1 MDRVVMA
8 KPTEIKKVAAL
19 LEQPADDAED
29 MAKKV
34 WGLVE
39 ELLIQRT
46 QYVVFVIHPSLNI
59 IQAVGPYST
68 EAQLRKD
75 YAKRIHAYDSASY
88 ARIAQLKDPS
98 TITL

>member
-1 MDRVVMA
+1 MA

-46 QYVVFVIHPSLNI
+46 QYVVFVVHPSLSI
-59 IQAVGPYST
+59 IQAVGPYAT

-75 YAKRIHAYDSASY
+75 YAKRIHAYDTHSY

>member
-1 MDRVVMA
+1 LKKPVA

-34 WGLVE
+34 WELVE
-39 ELLIQRT
+39 QLLRERT
-46 QYVVFVIHPSLNI
+46 QYVVFAVHPSLNI

-68 EAQLRKD
+68 EAQLKKD
-75 YAKRIHAYDSASY
+75 YAKRIHAYDTHSY
-88 ARIAQLKDPS
+88 AKIAQLKDPS
-98 TITL
+98 LIVL

>member
-1 MDRVVMA
+1 MA

-19 LEQPADDAED
+19 LEQDADDAED

-34 WGLVE
+34 WDLVE

-46 QYVVFVIHPSLNI
+46 QYIVFAVHPTLNI

-68 EAQLRKD
+68 EAQLKKD
-75 YAKRIHAYDSASY
+75 YAKRIHAYDSSSY

-98 TITL
+98 LIVL